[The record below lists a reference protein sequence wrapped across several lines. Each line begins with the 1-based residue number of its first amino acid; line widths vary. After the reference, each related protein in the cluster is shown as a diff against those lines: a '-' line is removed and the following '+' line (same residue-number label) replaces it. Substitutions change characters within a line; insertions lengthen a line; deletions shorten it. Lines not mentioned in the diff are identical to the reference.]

1 MAVVA
6 VETVSLGAVTQALAV
21 NGRVAPQHAVN
32 VRSAVSAQAI
42 DVRTD
47 EGERVTEDAVI
58 LRLDTAQPQALVAQA
73 RAALEA
79 GLVHQRQMQ
88 AAFDRATALGDNVT
102 RSSREDAELAL
113 ASATNEVERLR
124 GALDL
129 SLNELALYTIM
140 SPLTGVVIMRGVD
153 EGQMVDTQ
161 TELFTVADLSTLVV
175 ETDVDE
181 VYSARM
187 RVGLE
192 AVLRP
197 AGDDQSRTGSVTFA
211 APSVDPTTGGRAV
224 RIAFDD
230 PVSLPVGLTV
240 SANIIVGEYPEAIT
254 VPRSAILTEA
264 GKSHV
269 MLLETGV
276 AVLRNVV
283 FSDWPA
289 ERVIVT
295 SGLAE
300 GDQVIL
306 DPAAVKPGQA
316 VAPRS

>member
-1 MAVVA
+1 
-6 VETVSLGAVTQALAV
+6 
-21 NGRVAPQHAVN
+21 
-32 VRSAVSAQAI
+32 
-42 DVRTD
+42 
-47 EGERVTEDAVI
+47 
-58 LRLDTAQPQALVAQA
+58 
-73 RAALEA
+73 
-79 GLVHQRQMQ
+79 
-88 AAFDRATALGDNVT
+88 
-102 RSSREDAELAL
+102 
-113 ASATNEVERLR
+113 
-124 GALDL
+124 
-129 SLNELALYTIM
+129 
-140 SPLTGVVIMRGVD
+140 
-153 EGQMVDTQ
+153 
-161 TELFTVADLSTLVV
+161 
-175 ETDVDE
+175 
-181 VYSARM
+181 
-187 RVGLE
+187 
-192 AVLRP
+192 
-197 AGDDQSRTGSVTFA
+197 
-211 APSVDPTTGGRAV
+211 RAV